1 MNNCLNPDDRNRKKV
16 CLLLSPKQA
25 AQALAISERTLWQL
39 TKDGEIASIKVRSCV
54 RYPVTGLERYIA
66 EQVEKSA

>member
-1 MNNCLNPDDRNRKKV
+1 MMDIQQQDRQQIR
-16 CLLLSPKQA
+16 LLLKPREA
-25 AQALAISERTLWQL
+25 AQALAISERTLWDL
-39 TKDGEIASIKVRSCV
+39 GKNGEIPSITVGKKSI